1 MQVVVSA
8 MPDVTG
14 ALNSSAPADV
24 QRAEFIERFD
34 PDVIDWSVTAQP
46 RVLISTDTHLFTGH

>member
-1 MQVVVSA
+1 

-14 ALNSSAPADV
+14 ALNSSAPADI